1 MAARKPKAK
10 KPAET
15 NAMADAMNSFP
26 LMNPQVW
33 QEIMSESAAFMTE
46 RLQKDL
52 ETQQAMLT
60 CKSPVELI
68 NLQSDFVQKA
78 LTDYTEEATR
88 MYKLLTRTSGTA
100 RDYDDVPL

>member
-1 MAARKPKAK
+1 MAALKPKANK
-10 KPAET
+10 ATDT
-15 NAMADAMNSFP
+15 NPMADAMNSFP

-60 CKSPVELI
+60 CKSPVELLNI
-68 NLQSDFVQKA
+68 QSEFVQKT

-88 MYKLLTRTSGTA
+88 MYKLLTNTNGTG

>member
-1 MAARKPKAK
+1 MAAPKPKAK
-10 KPAET
+10 KAAET
-15 NAMADAMNSFP
+15 NVMADGMNKFP

-46 RLQKDL
+46 RLKKDL

-68 NLQSDFVQKA
+68 KIQSEFVQET

-88 MYKLLTRTSGTA
+88 MYKLLTNTHGTA